1 MAKSKFDF
9 DIVAHDRASKI
20 LAHIAGQMGVLQE
33 ATTALGRAGVAAG
46 QGFATGGNSV
56 RQNTQKA
63 LSPLDKLGKNLKT
76 VSFGL
81 SALNAPGATAAARL
95 GAVVKAAAKLSEM
108 RKTAV
113 TPPPAAPVNNPFSG
127 LGVTLPPPPP
137 TPPAAGGLM
146 EGAFGGVLMRI
157 GGFAAGVAIATA
169 AVYKLASA
177 ADNFTAKYSG
187 KAQDVLVAAA
197 DIGVSTK
204 FLQNMENV
212 AYRQGLPQGTFTS
225 SFAAFADVANMAR
238 KGLNLPAAQFFK
250 ILGVNLGTP
259 WAPRNMEAI
268 YGDTVRAFF
277 QAQGKINPQT
287 LKQGTDTI
295 ALTPL
300 LRLTRMS
307 PAEVQAQA
315 ALMQK
320 SVMTD
325 PTLQSLRANFAARRT
340 ADVTEE
346 GTKAYLAGKYG
357 TPVSDPLQNLRN
369 WFFGAVGPSGETRP
383 PAMPAR
389 PSVSTEGIFTP
400 SGQPWQAPLLY
411 KPKSESSQQPAPA
424 QQPANQRIDL
434 FISADPG
441 VTVRDRT
448 SPGQSSTNVRI
459 FKSGPDA
466 R

>member
-46 QGFATGGNSV
+46 QGFATGGDSV
-56 RQNTQKA
+56 RRNTKKP
-63 LSPLDKLGKNLKT
+63 LSTLDKLGKNLKT

-81 SALNAPGATAAARL
+81 AALNAPGATAAARL

-146 EGAFGGVLMRI
+146 EGAFGGMLMRV
-157 GGFAAGVAIATA
+157 GGFAAGIAIATA

-238 KGLNLPAAQFFK
+238 KGLNLQAAQAFK
-250 ILGVNLGTP
+250 MFGVNLGTP
-259 WAPRNMEAI
+259 AAPRPMEDI
-268 YGDTVRAFF
+268 FKDTMRAFS
-277 QAQGKINPQT
+277 QAQVNPQT
-287 LKQGTDTI
+287 RKQAADLFGVG
-295 ALTPL
+295 AL

-307 PAEVQAQA
+307 PTDVQAQA
-315 ALMQK
+315 ASMQK

-325 PTLQSLRANFAARRT
+325 TTLQKLNANEVARRT
-340 ADVTEE
+340 ADVTAE

-357 TPVSDPLQNLRN
+357 TPLSDPLQNLRK
-369 WFFGAVGPSGETRP
+369 WFFGAVGPSGEVPAPPMAPRRP
-383 PAMPAR
+383 A
-389 PSVSTEGIFTP
+389 VSTEGIFTP

-434 FISADPG
+434 HITADPG

-448 SPGQSSTNVRI
+448 SPGQSNTNVRI

>member
-46 QGFATGGNSV
+46 QGFATGGDSV
-56 RQNTQKA
+56 RRNTKKP
-63 LSPLDKLGKNLKT
+63 LSTLDKLGKNLKT

-81 SALNAPGATAAARL
+81 AALNAPGATAAARL

-108 RKTAV
+108 RKTKV

-146 EGAFGGVLMRI
+146 EGAFGSVVMGLGRFTLGLGI
-157 GGFAAGVAIATA
+157 AAAAI
-169 AVYKLASA
+169 YKVASA

-225 SFAAFADVANMAR
+225 SFAAFADVVNMAR
-238 KGLNLPAAQFFK
+238 KGLNIPAAQHFK
-250 ILGVNLGTP
+250 TMGVNLGDP
-259 WAPRNMEAI
+259 WAPRNI
-268 YGDTVRAFF
+268 VDVYNDTMKAFSS
-277 QAQGKINPQT
+277 ARVNPQT
-287 LKQGTDTI
+287 RKQATDLF

-300 LRLTRMS
+300 LRLTRMTPES
-307 PAEVQAQA
+307 VQAQA
-315 ALMQK
+315 ASMQK

-325 PTLQSLRANFAARRT
+325 TTLQKLNANEIARRT
-340 ADVTEE
+340 ADVTAE

-357 TPVSDPLQNLRN
+357 TPLSDPLQNLRN

-411 KPKSESSQQPAPA
+411 RPKSESSQQPAPA

-434 FISADPG
+434 HITADPG

-448 SPGQSSTNVRI
+448 SPGQSNTNVRI